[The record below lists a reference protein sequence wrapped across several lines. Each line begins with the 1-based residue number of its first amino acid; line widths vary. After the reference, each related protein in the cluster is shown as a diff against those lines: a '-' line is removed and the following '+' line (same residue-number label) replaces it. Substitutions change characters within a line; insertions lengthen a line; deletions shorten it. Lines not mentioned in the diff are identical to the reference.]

1 LSFRQRKNLEL
12 TQVNRLNSHGYR
24 PRFRDSRVRKVRS
37 PWKSRV
43 SPVSNPGTGINVPVP
58 TQQRVE
64 KPRLALAQIKT
75 RIYGKNGEVP
85 DRLFQLETLVPGQDE
100 KQMSDWVA
108 GAILAS
114 RKLPQF
120 LTPMARGLPKTVRPG
135 RLRAEV

>member
-1 LSFRQRKNLEL
+1 MDIVLVFAIQEL
-12 TQVNRLNSHGYR
+12 GRSDRLGNFLCRRFLTLGQVS
-24 PRFRDSRVRKVRS
+24 
-37 PWKSRV
+37 
-43 SPVSNPGTGINVPVP
+43 VPA
-58 TQQRVE
+58 QQRVE
-64 KPRLALAQIKT
+64 KLRLASAQIKT

-135 RLRAEV
+135 RLRMEV